1 MEQWRTPRG
10 RKIYTFLRKDPKA
23 AKVRAFNEDREPWLV
38 LVTTP
43 KEVCAAVIDADR
55 LEALDAS
62 GTTLRVLD
70 ISEDEPDQ
78 ATPRSSDLLAVD
90 VPRLIDNIGRN
101 MRELVAESSKM
112 QSQAYKSGFD
122 AMTDVVKLCIDM
134 LQRVD
139 QRLEEAELR
148 EPQVVVQQDEAPAG
162 ADERNELA
170 KLAIMRALGQGGPP
184 PPGPVNHQQVAQL
197 QQLFEQYLASQIS
210 GAHKQ
215 PPPEPN
221 GHAG

>member
-10 RKIYTFLRKDPKA
+10 RKIYTFLRKEPKA
-23 AKVRAFNEDREPWLV
+23 SKVRAFNEDREPWTV
-38 LVTTP
+38 MVTTP
-43 KEVCAAVIDADR
+43 KEVCAAVIDADK
-55 LEALDAS
+55 LEALDLA
-62 GTTLRVLD
+62 GNILRVLD

-78 ATPRSSDLLAVD
+78 ATPRSSELLAVD

-139 QRLEEAELR
+139 ARLEEAETR
-148 EPQVVVQQDEAPAG
+148 EPQLVVQQEAPDG
-162 ADERNELA
+162 ADRSELA
-170 KLAIMRALGQGGPP
+170 RMALMRALGGGPP
-184 PPGPVNHQQVAQL
+184 VATPGGGVNTAQVQAL
-197 QQLFEQYLASQIS
+197 QTLFDQYLASQMS
-210 GAHKQ
+210 GAPQ
-215 PPPEPN
+215 NPEPN

>member
-10 RKIYTFLRKDPKA
+10 RKIYSFLRKDPKA
-23 AKVRAFNEDREPWLV
+23 VKVRAFDGDRDWLV
-38 LVTTP
+38 MVTTP
-43 KEVCAAVIDADR
+43 KEVCAAVIDAEK
-55 LEALDAS
+55 LEALDGS
-62 GTTLRVLD
+62 GTVLRVLD

-78 ATPRSSDLLAVD
+78 PERRQGDLLAVD

-122 AMTDVVKLCIDM
+122 AMTDVVRLCIDM

-139 QRLEEAELR
+139 QRLEDAETR
-148 EPQVVVQQDEAPAG
+148 EPQVVVQEAPARG
-162 ADERNELA
+162 DERSELA

-197 QQLFEQYLASQIS
+197 QQLFEQYLAQQMS
-210 GAHKQ
+210 GA
-215 PPPEPN
+215 PNTEPN